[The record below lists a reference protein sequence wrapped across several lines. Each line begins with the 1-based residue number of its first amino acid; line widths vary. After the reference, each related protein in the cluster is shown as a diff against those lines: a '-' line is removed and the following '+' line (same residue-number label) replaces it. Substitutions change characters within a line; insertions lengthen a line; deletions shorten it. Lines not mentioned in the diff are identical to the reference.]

1 MKQTKSLSSLFAQ
14 LSLVVAMLAAFVF
27 SASYGA
33 GPHGIASLF
42 MDDVQQ
48 ESPSLMEQDQEED
61 DERPLSYIGYACNAL
76 VPVAAQINFLYQP
89 RFEAPVPP
97 VTDSP
102 ESPHTLPAL
111 PANRYFR
118 TLFRLIISPN
128 AP

>member
-1 MKQTKSLSSLFAQ
+1 MKQTKSISSLFVQ
-14 LSLVVAMLAAFVF
+14 LSLVVALLAAFVF
-27 SASYGA
+27 SASYGM
-33 GPHGIASLF
+33 GPHGVASLF
-42 MDDVQQ
+42 TGDAQQ
-48 ESPSLMEQDQEED
+48 ESQSFMEQQEED

-76 VPVAAQINFLYQP
+76 VPVAAQINFLHQP
-89 RFEAPVPP
+89 HFEAPLPP

-102 ESPHTLPAL
+102 EKPHTLPSL